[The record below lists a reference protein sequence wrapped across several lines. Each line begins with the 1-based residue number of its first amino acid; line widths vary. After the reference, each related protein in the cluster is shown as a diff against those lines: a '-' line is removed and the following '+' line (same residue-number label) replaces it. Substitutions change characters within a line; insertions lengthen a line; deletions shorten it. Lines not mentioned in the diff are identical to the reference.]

1 MADYSLLTDPEM
13 AEIFESFVVETKE
26 TLEKLDLDLVQ
37 LESSPE
43 DSDLLNEIF
52 RSFHTVKGTSGFLGL
67 VKMQALTHR
76 LEDILNKL
84 RKGEAKLSTKIMD
97 GVLNGYDSLGELL
110 EIVEENKNEDYDTD
124 KVIKS
129 LEAIIKDMQSAGLEP
144 PVIEETKNNS
154 EEHLEISSSEE
165 SGSKVNE
172 DNEEINI
179 EVDNEEDYSNLTDG
193 EFNIDELDEE
203 EIQKAFIESNKKF
216 NSELKKSNLSI
227 TTDEIVSSTNSPKN
241 DNIKNS
247 EPIEVEL
254 KLDKPKDH
262 KMEVVEETVVPE
274 KDLKKILDRQKQSK
288 TAVEQT
294 IRVDVERLDELL
306 NLVSEL
312 VLGRNRLTQL
322 NTDVSVAYEGTEIA
336 RNLGDTARQID
347 LLTTELQLAVMKTR
361 MIKIG
366 KVFNRF
372 PRLVRD
378 LSKETGKE
386 INLVIN
392 GEKTELDKTLI
403 EEINDPLVHLIRNS
417 VDHGVES
424 PEKRIEAGKDPK
436 GTITLSA
443 EHEGNHIIISIID
456 DGKGI
461 DPEVIINKAISKG
474 IISKEKS
481 EELSKQEIFGL
492 IFAPGFSTAEKVTN
506 VSGRGV
512 GMDVVKTNVSRLRG
526 IIDIDS
532 EVGKGT
538 RIDIKLPLT
547 LAIIQGLLV
556 KVIGET
562 IILPL
567 SSVVE
572 VVKVPKSEIYKVNKT
587 ECIKL
592 RERVLPLISID
603 NLLYHSDTLKK
614 KTETQF
620 VVVIGLAEKRYGI
633 KVDDLV
639 GQKEI
644 VIKSLGKYLG
654 NIEGIAGSTIMGDGA
669 VVMIADI
676 AEIINKLVA

>member
-1 MADYSLLTDPEM
+1 
-13 AEIFESFVVETKE
+13 
-26 TLEKLDLDLVQ
+26 
-37 LESSPE
+37 
-43 DSDLLNEIF
+43 
-52 RSFHTVKGTSGFLGL
+52 
-67 VKMQALTHR
+67 
-76 LEDILNKL
+76 
-84 RKGEAKLSTKIMD
+84 
-97 GVLNGYDSLGELL
+97 
-110 EIVEENKNEDYDTD
+110 
-124 KVIKS
+124 
-129 LEAIIKDMQSAGLEP
+129 
-144 PVIEETKNNS
+144 
-154 EEHLEISSSEE
+154 
-165 SGSKVNE
+165 
-172 DNEEINI
+172 
-179 EVDNEEDYSNLTDG
+179 
-193 EFNIDELDEE
+193 
-203 EIQKAFIESNKKF
+203 
-216 NSELKKSNLSI
+216 
-227 TTDEIVSSTNSPKN
+227 
-241 DNIKNS
+241 
-247 EPIEVEL
+247 
-254 KLDKPKDH
+254 
-262 KMEVVEETVVPE
+262 
-274 KDLKKILDRQKQSK
+274 
-288 TAVEQT
+288 
-294 IRVDVERLDELL
+294 RLDELL

-312 VLGRNRLTQL
+312 VLGRNRLAQL
-322 NTDVSVAYEGTEIA
+322 NTDVSILYEGTEIA

-378 LSKETGKE
+378 LSKETGKD
-386 INLVIN
+386 INLVIT

-417 VDHGVES
+417 VDHGIEP
-424 PEKRIEAGKDPK
+424 PEKRIEAGKNPK

-461 DPEVIINKAISKG
+461 DPEVIVNKAISKG
-474 IISKEKS
+474 IITKEKS
-481 EELSKQEIFGL
+481 EELSKQEIFNL

-526 IIDIDS
+526 IIDVDS

-572 VVKVPKSEIYKVNKT
+572 VVKVPKKEIYMVNKT

-592 RERVLPLISID
+592 RERVLPLINID
-603 NLLYHSDTLKK
+603 NLLYHSDIFKK
-614 KTETQF
+614 ETDRQF

-633 KVDDLV
+633 KVDDLI

-654 NIEGIAGSTIMGDGA
+654 NIEGIAGSTIMGDGT

>member
-1 MADYSLLTDPEM
+1 MADYSLLSDPDM
-13 AEIFESFVVETKE
+13 SEIFESFIVETKE
-26 TLEKLDLDLVQ
+26 TLEKLNLDLVQ
-37 LESSPE
+37 LETSPE

-52 RSFHTVKGTSGFLGL
+52 RSFHTIKGTSGFLGL

-84 RKGEAKLSTKIMD
+84 RKGEAILTSKIMD
-97 GVLNGYDSLGELL
+97 GILDGYDALCELL
-110 EIVEENKNEDYDTD
+110 DIVEVNKNEDFETEHLIQSLQTILNHIGSSETFISDNND
-124 KVIKS
+124 ENKV
-129 LEAIIKDMQSAGLEP
+129 SAESEEENETIEDEIA
-144 PVIEETKNNS
+144 IEEG
-154 EEHLEISSSEE
+154 I
-165 SGSKVNE
+165 
-172 DNEEINI
+172 EEIYI
-179 EVDNEEDYSNLTDG
+179 KEIDFDE
-193 EFNIDELDEE
+193 DEL
-203 EIQKAFIESNKKF
+203 QKAFIENNKK
-216 NSELKKSNLSI
+216 LKQEHSSTLAI
-227 TTDEIVSSTNSPKN
+227 TTDEVVDINENVK
-241 DNIKNS
+241 DNEHLNINPDV
-247 EPIEVEL
+247 EIEVDLSNKESL
-254 KLDKPKDH
+254 KYDS
-262 KMEVVEETVVPE
+262 VA
-274 KDLKKILDRQKQSK
+274 KKEDIRENRNKQPVDTKRNVK

-312 VLGRNRLTQL
+312 VLGRNRLAQL
-322 NTDVSVAYEGTEIA
+322 NTDVSHAYEGSELA

-378 LSKETGKE
+378 LSKETGKD

-417 VDHGVES
+417 VDHGIES
-424 PEKRIEAGKDPK
+424 PEERKKVGKEAK

-443 EHEGNHIIISIID
+443 EHEGNHIIISILD

-461 DPEVIINKAISKG
+461 DPEKIKKKAISKG
-474 IISKEKS
+474 IIQKEKS
-481 EELSKQEIFGL
+481 EELSKQEIFNL

-526 IIDIDS
+526 IIEIDS
-532 EVGKGT
+532 EVGVGT
-538 RIDIKLPLT
+538 KINIKLPLT

-556 KVIGET
+556 KVLQET

-572 VVKVPKSEIYKVNKT
+572 VVKVPKKDIYFVNKT

-592 RERVLPLISID
+592 RDRVLPLINID
-603 NLLYHSDTLKK
+603 NLLYHKNTLKK
-614 KTETQF
+614 SEDKQF

-633 KVDDLV
+633 KVDELV

-654 NIEGIAGSTIMGDGA
+654 NIEGIAGSTIMGDGT

-676 AEIINKLVA
+676 AEIINKIIE

>member
-1 MADYSLLTDPEM
+1 MTDYSLLNDPEM

-37 LESSPE
+37 LEGSP
-43 DSDLLNEIF
+43 DDADLLNEIF

-84 RKGEAKLSTKIMD
+84 RKGEALLNTQIMD
-97 GVLNGYDSLGELL
+97 GILDGYDSLGELL
-110 EIVEENKNEDYDTD
+110 DVVENYKNEEYDTVKVVNSLEIIIKNMNGGNNHTDSKDLKQSIIEEQPNIVAVEEEEEN
-124 KVIKS
+124 
-129 LEAIIKDMQSAGLEP
+129 
-144 PVIEETKNNS
+144 IEES
-154 EEHLEISSSEE
+154 VI
-165 SGSKVNE
+165 
-172 DNEEINI
+172 D
-179 EVDNEEDYSNLTDG
+179 
-193 EFNIDELDEE
+193 FNELDEE
-203 EIQKAFIESNKKF
+203 ELQKAFIENSKKI
-216 NSELKKSNLSI
+216 NSESKSSNLAI
-227 TTDEIVSSTNSPKN
+227 TTDEISTLEVSELKDETSIQT
-241 DNIKNS
+241 
-247 EPIEVEL
+247 EPVEVEL
-254 KLDKPKDH
+254 NLGNNSKK
-262 KMEVVEETVVPE
+262 EETAPKKTFVPQNSSNNQVNE
-274 KDLKKILDRQKQSK
+274 KQTK
-288 TAVEQT
+288 AVVEQT

-312 VLGRNRLTQL
+312 VLGRNRLAQL
-322 NTDVSVAYEGTEIA
+322 NTDVAVKYEGTEIA

-378 LSKETGKE
+378 LSKETGKN
-386 INLVIN
+386 ISLVIK

-417 VDHGVES
+417 VDHGIES
-424 PEKRIEAGKDPK
+424 PDKRAEVGKDPK

-461 DPEVIINKAISKG
+461 DPEVLVNKAISKG
-474 IISKEKS
+474 IITKEKS
-481 EELSKQEIFGL
+481 EELSKQEIFNL

-526 IIDIDS
+526 IIDVDS

-556 KVIGET
+556 KVVGET

-572 VVKVPKSEIYKVNKT
+572 VVKVPKAGIYKVNKT

-592 RERVLPLISID
+592 RERVLPLINID
-603 NLLYHSDTLKK
+603 NLLYHSDTFKK
-614 KTETQF
+614 ETDKQF

-633 KVDDLV
+633 KVDDLI

-654 NIEGIAGSTIMGDGA
+654 SIEGVAGSTIMGDGT

>member
-1 MADYSLLTDPEM
+1 MTDYSLLNDPEM

-26 TLEKLDLDLVQ
+26 TLEKLDVDLVR
-37 LESSPE
+37 LEGSPDDAE
-43 DSDLLNEIF
+43 LLNEIF

-84 RKGEAKLSTKIMD
+84 RKGEALLNTQIMD
-97 GVLNGYDSLGELL
+97 GILDGYDSLGELL
-110 EIVEENKNEDYDTD
+110 DVVENYKNEDYDTA
-124 KVIKS
+124 KVVNS
-129 LEAIIKDMQSAGLEP
+129 LELIIKYMNGETDDTNSKDLEQNI
-144 PVIEETKNNS
+144 IEEEATILAVD
-154 EEHLEISSSEE
+154 EEKVNIEE
-165 SGSKVNE
+165 SV
-172 DNEEINI
+172 IN
-179 EVDNEEDYSNLTDG
+179 
-193 EFNIDELDEE
+193 FNDLDED
-203 EIQKAFIESNKKF
+203 EIQKAFIENSKKI
-216 NSELKKSNLSI
+216 NSESKSSNLAI
-227 TTDEIVSSTNSPKN
+227 TTDEISTLENSKVKN
-241 DNIKNS
+241 ETFIQID
-247 EPIEVEL
+247 PIEVEL
-254 KLDKPKDH
+254 NLGNESNKVTTAPIKSFAPQSSSNNK
-262 KMEVVEETVVPE
+262 VNE
-274 KDLKKILDRQKQSK
+274 KQKQSK
-288 TAVEQT
+288 AAVEQT

-312 VLGRNRLTQL
+312 VLGRNRLAQL
-322 NTDVSVAYEGTEIA
+322 NTDVAVKYEGTEIA

-378 LSKETGKE
+378 LSKETGKN
-386 INLVIN
+386 ISLVIN

-417 VDHGVES
+417 VDHGIES
-424 PEKRIEAGKDPK
+424 PDKRVENGKDPK
-436 GTITLSA
+436 GTITLAS

-461 DPEVIINKAISKG
+461 DPNIIVNKAISKG
-474 IISKEKS
+474 IITKEKS
-481 EELSKQEIFGL
+481 EELSKQEIFNL

-572 VVKVPKSEIYKVNKT
+572 VVKVPKAAIYKVNKT

-592 RERVLPLISID
+592 RERVLPLINID
-603 NLLYHSDTLKK
+603 NLLYHSDTFKK
-614 KTETQF
+614 ETDQQF

-633 KVDDLV
+633 KVDDLI

-654 NIEGIAGSTIMGDGA
+654 NIEGIAGSTIMGDGT